1 MFTPRTRRRSGFTL
15 IELLVVIAIIA
26 LLIGILLP
34 ALGKARDS
42 ARDLVC
48 KTNLR
53 SIGQAMFLYANDW
66 NDYFPPNLNPGQSSE
81 RYDGTVEDLNDP
93 IGGEMAQFW
102 FDIKRLGNYFP
113 TWVRG
118 DDPNQGYE
126 TLGGEV
132 MVCPM
137 HPEGARSY
145 SMNYWG
151 SAENGTGSNHP
162 YGRNFRAFVNEG
174 SSTILVG
181 EAWGQWEST
190 DRLTGETIYVTAST
204 IGPASGDPDNPIGSR
219 FGGGTGVIDFPGNAF
234 GGGGSFG
241 GFSPSAPEFAGAD
254 GPPSSYIPWYRH
266 PNRNKD
272 LLAIRGGANFVFV
285 GSNVGRRDVSD
296 LIDPITGRSTLD
308 VIWSPKDRDVV
319 RALDNQ
325 P

>member
-1 MFTPRTRRRSGFTL
+1 MFTPRTRRRCGFTL

-190 DRLTGETIYVTAST
+190 RPPDRRDDLCHRVNDRTRVRRPRQPHRLSLRRGHRRHRLPGQRVRRGRIVRRLQPIGAGVRRGGRAPELVYPVVPPPEPEQ
-204 IGPASGDPDNPIGSR
+204 GPARDP
-219 FGGGTGVIDFPGNAF
+219 
-234 GGGGSFG
+234 
-241 GFSPSAPEFAGAD
+241 
-254 GPPSSYIPWYRH
+254 
-266 PNRNKD
+266 
-272 LLAIRGGANFVFV
+272 
-285 GSNVGRRDVSD
+285 GRRK
-296 LIDPITGRSTLD
+296 LCLRRLQCRP
-308 VIWSPKDRDVV
+308 P
-319 RALDNQ
+319 
-325 P
+325 